1 MAISL
6 RAVGL
11 SGSPRHG
18 NTEYIIKKALSYWKK
33 HITLSDRNARVEVVH
48 VSLANKKISPCLS
61 CGGCVRK
68 GSICILKDDWWE
80 IIRNLVDPIPDALF
94 IGTPV
99 CFYGP
104 SAQLRATL
112 ERCTSLFKKA
122 WYPGHNISIP
132 DWNKTV
138 AGALS
143 VGYHRHGGQE
153 HALMSVVHWL
163 LSCGFLVV
171 GSTTI
176 EKGPLGYTGAPTWE
190 FASNSKG
197 RQAVADDKIGM
208 ENIDALALRI
218 AKTNLLIARNSLE

>member
-1 MAISL
+1 MTINL

-18 NTEYIIKKALSYWKK
+18 NTEYIIEKVLSDWKK
-33 HITLSDRNARVEVVH
+33 HVKALDQNVTVEVIH
-48 VSLANKKISPCLS
+48 VSLANKKISPCMS
-61 CGGCVRK
+61 CQGCVRK

-80 IIRNLVDPIPDALF
+80 IIKNLVDPVPNVLF

-99 CFYGP
+99 YFYGP

-122 WYPGHNISIP
+122 YNPDHKVSIP
-132 DWNKTV
+132 DWTKTV

-153 HALMSVVHWL
+153 HALMSVIHWL
-163 LSCGFLVV
+163 LICGFLVA
-171 GSTTI
+171 GGMTL
-176 EKGPLGYTGAPTWE
+176 EKGPLGYTGAPAWE
-190 FASNSKG
+190 FASGSKG
-197 RQAVADDKIGM
+197 KQVVAKDQVGM
-208 ENIDALALRI
+208 ENIDALAMRI
-218 AKTNLLIARNSLE
+218 AKASLLIAHNNPR